1 MLKVWLYG
9 YALGITSARRWEQ
22 RIRED
27 LGLRYLAGGQQPD
40 NGALSA
46 FRRRHGRARNDL
58 CRQVVERARKLGRG
72 GLGMVALG
80 LDAHSSPGFARW
92 DRQGATLAERAGEDP
107 APDSAE
113 SV

>member
-1 MLKVWLYG
+1 VRDG
-9 YALGITSARRWEQ
+9 GSSASG
-22 RIRED
+22 RIWGCATWQEGSSR
-27 LGLRYLAGGQQPD
+27 D